1 MRDEDN
7 VRNQRLT
14 WPKLLGG
21 LALIYVLAL
30 AAEQTF
36 LNYYVFPQ
44 LRQQVLD
51 SLDVSSSPLPH
62 EDRSKVGKWI
72 FEYDEFASLCNLRNS
87 CLDANPLQNIDEV
100 YVYESD
106 GDVWKF
112 ASVCP
117 VAQCGSY
124 DDHLVLRKDIDV
136 GQMLEMQ
143 RGDITLDNPCPES
156 TFWGYKILSCRMD
169 AILNQMAGRPIGL
182 FSHSVYLKLSYA
194 ATPLKVIG
202 WKPTLVGSLRVNYV
216 TGAVDGNVAELLK
229 NEL

>member
-1 MRDEDN
+1 MRDDDN
-7 VRNQRLT
+7 MRIQRLSLH
-14 WPKLLGG
+14 KLLGG
-21 LALIYVLAL
+21 LALIYAL
-30 AAEQTF
+30 AIAVEQLF
-36 LNYYVFPQ
+36 LNFYVFPQ

-51 SLDVSSSPLPH
+51 SLDVKSSPLPH
-62 EDRSKVGKWI
+62 EDRSKIGKWI

-87 CLDANPLQNIDEV
+87 CLDANPLPNIDEV

-124 DDHLVLRKDIDV
+124 DDHLVLRKDVDV

-143 RGDITLDNPCPES
+143 RGDITLDNPCPEDF
-156 TFWGYKILSCRMD
+156 FWGYRIRTCRTR
-169 AILNQMAGRPIGL
+169 ATLNQMAGRPTGL
-182 FSHSVYLKLSYA
+182 FSHSVYLKLSYTA
-194 ATPLKVIG
+194 IPLQVIG
-202 WKPTLVGSLRVNYV
+202 WKPTLVGTLRINFV
-216 TGAVDGNVAELLK
+216 TGAMDGNIAELIK